1 MNNIRQA
8 HSVINKAKKK
18 LIDKAAKQGLTE
30 NFGEAEVR
38 KLLDQCD
45 PYGAPEQRVIHSM
58 VQEFENWT
66 MNYTG

>member
-8 HSVINKAKKK
+8 HGIIGKAKKK
-18 LIDKAAKQGLTE
+18 LIDKAAKEGLTE
-30 NFGEAEVR
+30 NFGQAEVR

-45 PYGAPEQRVIHSM
+45 PYGTPEQRTIHAM
-58 VQEFENWT
+58 VQQFDEWA

>member
-8 HSVINKAKKK
+8 HGIIGKAKKK
-18 LIDKAAKQGLTE
+18 LIDKAAKNGLTE

-45 PYGAPEQRVIHSM
+45 PYGTPEQRVIHSM
-58 VQEFENWT
+58 VQEFEKWT